1 MVALAMPTYLPS
13 RIDAVT
19 VYRHGAQITRVVT
32 IADAATCGDV
42 IRVGGL
48 PLSLEE
54 RSVRVQLSG
63 SGLVAADVRLG
74 LDVGAEEPGLAPA
87 ESEALRGAR
96 RALAAL
102 VDRRRH
108 IDAQRRRLSET
119 IEVIRPAGK
128 EGERPP
134 PSPFRGR
141 RAVVE
146 FQREALEELDSASES
161 LAVELRRAQED
172 LAELE
177 ARDREATSARQARS
191 HEMRRTA
198 EIRLE
203 RRPGAIGGREL
214 RIEYTVPGARWAP
227 AYTVTLD
234 KGMSRATLALRAVVA
249 QRTGEDWGRV
259 RLTLSTADRQR
270 WTELPELQSMR
281 IGRRQPTPARR
292 GWRPPPV
299 GGEALYADYDRFA
312 RAHLGVQASAST
324 IAVDTVADLDDE
336 FDEVFALEEV
346 AEASYDGYAAPEE
359 APIPQARGRR
369 EMHKERKKRSPAKP
383 SAKAAFAGATRGAPS
398 APSMPPSMPPPG
410 AMPMRSSLMASSVNS
425 LTQAGGGGSMDT
437 GAYALL
443 RDEPEPVEARE
454 DPSAL
459 LAYAELRMPD
469 AAAAGRGKLVAV
481 SRQER
486 IRELIVVRE
495 STLIETV
502 IGELA
507 SARSAATVRGSLPP
521 GHAFP
526 ASVEGF
532 DYAYLAEGPVDVDA
546 DGEFH
551 GIPLLARDG
560 EVELGHVVVPRES
573 TDVFRVVTLKNP
585 LQAPLLAGPADV
597 YVGGDYLLTC
607 DLGLAPVGGELSLG
621 LGVEQAIKVSR
632 NASYAEESAGLIG
645 GSLLLKH
652 QISIEVD
659 NRLDRAVAVEVRERV
674 PSLEEGEDEIHL
686 EVASATP
693 RWEPYE
699 PEEYTL
705 RGGHR
710 WRFEIAGG
718 ARQHLRAAYTV
729 KISAKRELVGGNRR
743 EV

>member
-19 VYRHGAQITRVVT
+19 VYRHGAQITRVIT

-74 LDVGAEEPGLAPA
+74 LDVDVEDPELAPA
-87 ESEALRGAR
+87 ESEALRRAR
-96 RALAAL
+96 RELTAL
-102 VDRRRH
+102 VDKRRH
-108 IDAQRRRLSET
+108 LDAQRRRLLET
-119 IEVIRPAGK
+119 IEVRRPEGK

-134 PSPFRGR
+134 PSPYRGR
-141 RAVVE
+141 RAVAE
-146 FQREALEELDSASES
+146 FQREAIEELDAAMEA
-161 LAVELRRAQED
+161 LAVELHQAQEEH
-172 LAELE
+172 AELE
-177 ARDREATSARQARS
+177 ARDREATSARRAKS

-203 RRPGAIGGREL
+203 RRSGALGRREL
-214 RIEYTVPGARWAP
+214 RLEYTVPGARWAP

-234 KGMSRATLALRAVVA
+234 KGMSRVTLALRAVVA

-259 RLTLSTADRQR
+259 KLTLSTADRQR

-312 RAHLGVQASAST
+312 EAHLGLQARAST
-324 IAVDTVADLDDE
+324 SAVDM
-336 FDEVFALEEV
+336 V
-346 AEASYDGYAAPEE
+346 AESISDDFVEEAAEEPCYDGFAQ
-359 APIPQARGRR
+359 PQAPMPEGRAR
-369 EMHKERKKRSPAKP
+369 RDSHKERKKRAPAKP
-383 SAKAAFAGATRGAPS
+383 SAKVSFGGVTRGAPPALS
-398 APSMPPSMPPPG
+398 PSMPSPG
-410 AMPMRSSLMASSVNS
+410 AMPQRSAFMAASTKS
-425 LTQAGGGGSMDT
+425 LTQGGGGGPMDT

-443 RDEPEPVEARE
+443 GDEPEPDSARE

-459 LAYAELRMPD
+459 LAYAELRMPG
-469 AAAAGRGKLVAV
+469 AADPGRGKLLAV
-481 SRQER
+481 GRQER
-486 IRELIVVRE
+486 IREIIVVRE
-495 STLIETV
+495 STLLETV
-502 IGELA
+502 IQEIDA
-507 SARSAATVRGSLPP
+507 ARSGATVRGSPP
-521 GHAFP
+521 PRHAFP
-526 ASVEGF
+526 ASVDGF

-546 DGEFH
+546 DGDFH
-551 GIPLLARDG
+551 GIPLLVRDG
-560 EVELGHVVVPRES
+560 EVELKHVVVPRES

-597 YVGGDYLLTC
+597 YVDGDYLLTC
-607 DLGLAPVGGELSLG
+607 DLGLAPVRGEVRLG

-632 NASYAEESAGLIG
+632 NTSYAEESAGLIG

-652 QISIEVD
+652 QIAVEVN
-659 NRLDRAVAVEVRERV
+659 NRLDRAVAVEVRERL
-674 PSLEEGEDEIHL
+674 PSLEEGEDEINL
-686 EVASATP
+686 EIASGVP

-705 RGGHR
+705 RGGYR

-718 ARQHLRAAYTV
+718 ARQHLRAAYSV
-729 KISAKRELVGGNRR
+729 KISAKKELVGGNRR

>member
-74 LDVGAEEPGLAPA
+74 LDVGVAEPGLAPA

-96 RALAAL
+96 RTLALL

-108 IDAQRRRLSET
+108 IEAQRRRLSET
-119 IEVIRPAGK
+119 IEVLRPAGK

-134 PSPFRGR
+134 PSPYRGR

-146 FQREALEELDSASES
+146 FQREALEELDSAGES

-177 ARDREATSARQARS
+177 ARDRAATSARQAKS

-203 RRPGAIGGREL
+203 RRPGATGSREL

-259 RLTLSTADRQR
+259 KLTLSTADRQR
-270 WTELPELQSMR
+270 WTELPELHSMR

-312 RAHLGVQASAST
+312 RAHLGVQDSASAS
-324 IAVDTVADLDDE
+324 AVDMVADLDDE

-346 AEASYDGYAAPEE
+346 AEASYDGYAPPAE
-359 APIPQARGRR
+359 APVPQARGRR
-369 EMHKERKKRSPAKP
+369 DMHKERKKRSPAKP
-383 SAKAAFAGATRGAPS
+383 SAKAVFGGATRGAPP
-398 APSMPPSMPPPG
+398 APSMPPPPG
-410 AMPMRSSLMASSVNS
+410 AMPMRSSLMASSANS
-425 LTQAGGGGSMDT
+425 LVQAGGGGSMDT
-437 GAYALL
+437 GAYGLL

-469 AAAAGRGKLVAV
+469 AAAPGRGKLVAV
-481 SRQER
+481 SREER

-502 IGELA
+502 IGEIET
-507 SARSAATVRGSLPP
+507 ARSGATVRGSLPS

-532 DYAYLAEGPVDVDA
+532 DYSYLAEGPVDVDA
-546 DGEFH
+546 DGDFH

-607 DLGLAPVGGELSLG
+607 DLGLAPIGGELSLG

-632 NASYAEESAGLIG
+632 NATYAEESAGLIG

-652 QISIEVD
+652 QIAVEVN

-674 PSLEEGEDEIHL
+674 PSLAEGEDEIHL
-686 EVASATP
+686 EVASAVP